1 MIPLD
6 KATRG
11 IVNYIENEL
20 LTQLSNDNPKKIGF
34 GVFVALAARDPM
46 KIIGSYIS
54 IDMLKMLGIID
65 AEGNNADVELLREE
79 LKKRIPA
86 EGVKMAIP
94 LIGTVTLTA
103 YDIDRMMNYIN
114 AA

>member
-46 KIIGSYIS
+46 KLIGMFINPDILYV
-54 IDMLKMLGIID
+54 LGVVNQ
-65 AEGNNADVELLREE
+65 EHNAVDIEILRDE
-79 LKKRIPA
+79 LKKRIPS
-86 EGVKMAIP
+86 EGTKMNLP
-94 LIGTVTLTA
+94 LLGTATFTA
-103 YDIDRMMNYIN
+103 YDIDKMVNYIMS
-114 AA
+114 A

>member
-1 MIPLD
+1 MMPID
-6 KATRG
+6 KVTRG
-11 IVNYIENEL
+11 IVAYLDNEL
-20 LTQLSNDNPKKIGF
+20 MTQLPNDSLKKVGF
-34 GVFVALAARDPM
+34 GIFAALAARDPM

>member
-1 MIPLD
+1 MMPID
-6 KATRG
+6 KVTRG
-11 IVNYIENEL
+11 IVAYLDNEL
-20 LTQLSNDNPKKIGF
+20 MTHIPNDSFKKLGF
-34 GVFVALAARDPM
+34 GVAVALAARDPM

>member
-34 GVFVALAARDPM
+34 GIFVALAARDPM
-46 KIIGSYIS
+46 K
-54 IDMLKMLGIID
+54 
-65 AEGNNADVELLREE
+65 
-79 LKKRIPA
+79 
-86 EGVKMAIP
+86 
-94 LIGTVTLTA
+94 LIG
-103 YDIDRMMNYIN
+103 MFIN
-114 AA
+114 PDVLYM

>member
-46 KIIGSYIS
+46 KLIGLFINPDILY
-54 IDMLKMLGIID
+54 MLGVVNQ
-65 AEGNNADVELLREE
+65 ERNAVDIESLRDE
-79 LKKRIPA
+79 LKKRIPS
-86 EGVKMAIP
+86 EGIKMKLPILGPANF
-94 LIGTVTLTA
+94 TA
-103 YDIDRMMNYIN
+103 YDIDKMMNYIN

>member
-1 MIPLD
+1 MMPID
-6 KATRG
+6 KVTRG
-11 IVNYIENEL
+11 IVAYLDNEL
-20 LTQLSNDNPKKIGF
+20 MTQLPNDSLKKVGF
-34 GVFVALAARDPM
+34 GIFAALAARDPM

-54 IDMLKMLGIID
+54 VDMLKMLGIID